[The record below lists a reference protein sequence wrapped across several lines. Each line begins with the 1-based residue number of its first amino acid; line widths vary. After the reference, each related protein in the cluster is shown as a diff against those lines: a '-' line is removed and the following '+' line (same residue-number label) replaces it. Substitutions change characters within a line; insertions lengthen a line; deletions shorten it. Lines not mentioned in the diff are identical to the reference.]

1 MGSSRRSWQQ
11 ASRPDRSRVNTECVL
26 RKLLLVDDHQLIRE
40 SLAWLLPQRL
50 PGLVVRDAGTLSE
63 AMALFEQDRAIDGV
77 MLDLDLP
84 DSRGLATLQRWRQAY
99 PDRPVFVLS
108 AKDDAQTVLAALDEG
123 AAGFVPKTADVHC
136 LLTMLQRVTAGELV
150 LPDGPL
156 FRIRPDEPPLPLTPR
171 QRDMLRLLVQGR
183 SNKAIGRELGL
194 GEATVKTHIQ
204 ALYRKLGVNTRT
216 QAVLAVARRGPP
228 N

>member
-1 MGSSRRSWQQ
+1 MNWGR
-11 ASRPDRSRVNTECVL
+11 AL
-26 RKLLLVDDHQLIRE
+26 KKLLLVDDHQLVRE

-63 AMALFEQDRAIDGV
+63 AMALFEQDRTIDGV
-77 MLDLDLP
+77 VLDLDLP
-84 DSRGLATLQRWRQAY
+84 DSRGLATLQRWREAY

-123 AAGFVPKTADVHC
+123 AAGFVPKTADVHR

-150 LPDGPL
+150 LPDGPM
-156 FRIRPDEPPLPLTPR
+156 FRSRSDEPPLPLTPR
-171 QRDMLRLLVQGR
+171 QRDMLRLLIAGR

-194 GEATVKTHIQ
+194 SEATVKTHIQ

-216 QAVLAVARRGPP
+216 QAVLAVARRGQH
-228 N
+228 